1 LNKNCQFICTIC
13 KRAKCSLC
21 EEQKDIICLCLENRV
36 CSACHKF
43 NIANNPNLSIK
54 NYFLIRETHNN
65 CKFVK
70 SLFKNIFIVKYLNGN
85 YKFNISL
92 NSDKLLITVFFIKN
106 KIDLVSKILQIGS
119 NDIIKFT
126 KDDKKLNITTNEDS
140 WEINLHFLQNEN
152 LNYIVFNFNKD
163 QDKLNLNILENMD
176 FNSLQNSNC
185 SYTNVMVPNMLGQN
199 FQEKHII
206 KSIYFEKL

>member
-1 LNKNCQFICTIC
+1 VL
-13 KRAKCSLC
+13 
-21 EEQKDIICLCLENRV
+21 
-36 CSACHKF
+36 
-43 NIANNPNLSIK
+43 
-54 NYFLIRETHNN
+54 
-65 CKFVK
+65 
-70 SLFKNIFIVKYLNGN
+70 
-85 YKFNISL
+85 
-92 NSDKLLITVFFIKN
+92 FIKN

-163 QDKLNLNILENMD
+163 QEKLNLNILENID
-176 FNSLQNSNC
+176 FNSLPNSNC
-185 SYTNVMVPNMLGQN
+185 SYTNEMVPNMLGQN